1 MLGARGIEQERDS
14 TLRRCSVTTLRV
26 ALASRSLQEPRLVV
40 VGTHTHVAPFIPQ
53 TEEELGHFPLP
64 FRSN

>member
-1 MLGARGIEQERDS
+1 M
-14 TLRRCSVTTLRV
+14 RV